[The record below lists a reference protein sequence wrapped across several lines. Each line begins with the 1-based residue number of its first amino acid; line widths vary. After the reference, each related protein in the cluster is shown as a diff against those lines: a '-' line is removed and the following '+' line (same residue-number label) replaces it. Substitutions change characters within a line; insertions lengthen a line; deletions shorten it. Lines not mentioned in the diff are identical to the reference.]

1 MKSLEF
7 DSLFRVTYLHLYHLS
22 TMNLEYSDNVIQA
35 INKEKRIFEED
46 DELSFYFGRFT
57 D

>member
-46 DELSFYFGRFT
+46 DELSFYCGRFT